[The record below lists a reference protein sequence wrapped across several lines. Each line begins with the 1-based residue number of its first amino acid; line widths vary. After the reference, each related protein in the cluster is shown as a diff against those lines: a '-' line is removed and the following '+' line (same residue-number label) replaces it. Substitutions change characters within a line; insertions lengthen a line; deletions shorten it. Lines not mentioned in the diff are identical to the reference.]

1 MFTLDIRDPI
11 KYIKAKKKKKKCKD
25 CEGTNKIFF
34 FFFGKDMT
42 KYVKNKSQRIWNK
55 AIRTNLV
62 SIGERQGESTQT
74 HQLYTI
80 VSLTRQERG
89 HIKNEQFKFEI

>member
-62 SIGERQGESTQT
+62 SIGERQGEGGREHSNTPAVYYS
-74 HQLYTI
+74 QLDTTGKRSY
-80 VSLTRQERG
+80 
-89 HIKNEQFKFEI
+89 KK